1 MLRALLRDPAGLWPN
16 ALAIAYALL
25 GYALGVALLLV
36 DPSWLNVIG
45 VLLTAHAMVISAY
58 LIHEFAHRSIFK
70 SATLNRRFGVLM
82 TWINGSCYADFDG
95 LAQKHLRHHADR
107 ADVMTFDYRAYLHDH
122 PRLRRS
128 VLALEWLYVPAV
140 EILMHGFVIALPFQ
154 TSQPRHRAQ
163 RGRVLRILLLRVTL
177 FALMAYAAPRALPL
191 YLLAWLL
198 CITVLRFMD
207 AFQHTYR
214 LYPLVSQDRAPD
226 SALRDKTY
234 EEHNTYSNLLSVRY
248 PWLNLLALNFPYHNA
263 HHERTSVP
271 WYRLPA
277 LHAELYGD
285 ACAQV
290 LPARALFAS
299 FHRNRVRRVLDDDY
313 GTVDTQQGK
322 VDAFVGALGVSF
334 LTAV

>member
-1 MLRALLRDPAGLWPN
+1 MLRSLLRDPNGIWPN
-16 ALAIAYALL
+16 ALAIAYAVF
-25 GYALGVALLLV
+25 GYALGVTLLIA
-36 DPSWLNVIG
+36 DQSWLNVIG
-45 VLLTAHAMVISAY
+45 VLLAAHAMVISAY

-70 SATLNRRFGVLM
+70 SATLNRRFGQLM

-107 ADVMTFDYRAYLHDH
+107 ADVMTFDYRAFLHAH
-122 PRLRRS
+122 PWLCRS

-140 EILMHGFVIALPFQ
+140 EIVMHGFVIALPFHAP
-154 TSQPRHRAQ
+154 QPRHRAQ
-163 RGRVLRILLLRVTL
+163 RGRVLRILLLRGAL
-177 FALMAYAAPRALPL
+177 FALLAYAAPRALSL

-198 CITVLRFMD
+198 CLTVLRFMD

-214 LYPLVSQDRAPD
+214 FYPLLAQDRAPD
-226 SALRDKTY
+226 SATRDKAY
-234 EEHNTYSNLLSVRY
+234 EQHNTYSNLISVRH
-248 PWLNLLALNFPYHNA
+248 PWLNLLTLNFPYHNA

-299 FHRNRVRRVLDDDY
+299 FHRNRVRRVLDEDY
-313 GTVDTQQGK
+313 GAVDTQQGN